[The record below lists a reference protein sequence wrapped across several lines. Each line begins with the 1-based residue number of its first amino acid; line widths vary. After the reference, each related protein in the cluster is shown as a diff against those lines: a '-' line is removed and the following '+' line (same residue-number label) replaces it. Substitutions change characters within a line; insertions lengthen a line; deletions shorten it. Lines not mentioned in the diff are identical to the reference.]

1 MQIYQTWINIFRM
14 ELNVP
19 SYFRLYTRQLFEHV
33 EWYSVNVFIIYI
45 ITLLVSLDFTYRSLF
60 YNRSV
65 TLRSVR
71 KKRVGLA
78 TMGVTTQQECDQ
90 SDRWYGPFTAQNAA
104 PRTAVTWICATV
116 SRHLFPSIYKQNT
129 LTGLTFLNLTILD
142 RIMF

>member
-1 MQIYQTWINIFRM
+1 MYVQIYQTWINIFRI

-90 SDRWYGPFTAQNAA
+90 SDR
-104 PRTAVTWICATV
+104 
-116 SRHLFPSIYKQNT
+116 
-129 LTGLTFLNLTILD
+129 
-142 RIMF
+142 